1 MTANKEFDKI
11 WDAAAKNTKKCVIE
25 KVLEIIDQMDRENEE
40 CNDDPA
46 RSLLQIEYQ
55 DFRERVLALEKGEQ
69 E

>member
-46 RSLLQIEYQ
+46 RSLLRIEHQ